1 MAGLEDLDLQLMKVA
16 VVGAGW
22 AGLSAAVEMAH
33 RGAQV
38 TVFEA
43 ARQSGGRARRVCHEG
58 IDLDNGQHV
67 LLGAYRE
74 TLRLLT
80 TVGID
85 LEKAFARLPL
95 TLHFPDLFELSTF
108 SSLPAPLHL
117 LAGLLAAH
125 GFDRRE
131 KVAAIRFMLAMRFR
145 GFRVAPDM
153 EVGKL
158 LALHRQPRKVVRFLW
173 APLCIAALNTPAE
186 IASAQVFLNV
196 MRDAFTQSRKD
207 SDLLLPRV
215 DLSALFPDP
224 AEAFIKA
231 RGGLVNCGTAVSA
244 IYAAPT
250 GWVVGSQGLEDT
262 FQSVVC
268 AVPPYVAARLLE
280 TAAPQIARA
289 MAVFQYEPI
298 VTCYLQYSDSAS
310 LPRPMIGL
318 AGELGQ
324 WALDREQLGGP
335 TGLIAV
341 VISAA
346 AHARELDHATL
357 ARKIDA
363 ELREQV
369 GRMPQLRWQRVI
381 TEKRATFRCTPGLAR
396 PSVDSGLRGLYLAG
410 DHVENGY
417 PATLEGAVRSGLA
430 AGRAAT
436 SRAG

>member
-1 MAGLEDLDLQLMKVA
+1 MKVA

-22 AGLSAAVEMAH
+22 AGLSAAVEMAR

-38 TVFEA
+38 TVYEA
-43 ARQSGGRARRVCHEG
+43 AGQTGGRARRVSHEG

-67 LLGAYRE
+67 LLGAYCE

-85 LEKAFARLPL
+85 LDEAFARLPL
-95 TLHFPDLFELSTF
+95 TLHFPDLFELSAF
-108 SSLPAPLHL
+108 SSLPAPIHL
-117 LAGLLAAH
+117 LAGLLTAR
-125 GFDRRE
+125 GLDRRE
-131 KVAAIRFMLAMRFR
+131 KIAAIRFVIAMRLR
-145 GFRVAPDM
+145 GFRIAPDM
-153 EVGKL
+153 DLGKL
-158 LALHRQPRKVVRFLW
+158 LALYRQPHKVVRFLW
-173 APLCIAALNTPAE
+173 APLCVAALNTPTD

-196 MRDAFTQSRKD
+196 LRDTFTRSRKD

-231 RGGLVNCGTAVSA
+231 RGGLVNCGAAVSA
-244 IYAAPT
+244 IYAASA
-250 GWVVGSQGLEDT
+250 GWVVGCQGLEEV

-280 TAAPQIARA
+280 TTAPQVARA
-289 MAVFQYEPI
+289 MRMFSYEPI

-310 LPRPMIGL
+310 LLRPMIGL

-324 WALDREQLGGP
+324 WAFDREQLGGP
-335 TGLIAV
+335 SGLVAV

-346 AHARELDHATL
+346 AHVRELDHATL

-363 ELREQV
+363 ELRKQV
-369 GRMPQLRWQRVI
+369 GHMPQLRWQRVI
-381 TEKRATFRCTPGLAR
+381 TEKRATFRCIPGLAR
-396 PSVDSGLRGLYLAG
+396 PGVDSGLRGLYLAG

-430 AGRAAT
+430 AGRAVA
-436 SRAG
+436 SRTG